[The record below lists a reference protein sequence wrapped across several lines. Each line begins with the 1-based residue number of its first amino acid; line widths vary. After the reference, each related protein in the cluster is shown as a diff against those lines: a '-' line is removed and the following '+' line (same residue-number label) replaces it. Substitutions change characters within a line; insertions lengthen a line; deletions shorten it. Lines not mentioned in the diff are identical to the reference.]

1 MVSMT
6 FLFSQPK
13 FLQPMAV
20 AGLVS
25 LILSFFPSFLT
36 GETVQPEASSY
47 EASEI
52 SKPLY
57 WSDPLTWK
65 TLGTGVPTDG
75 DVVVIPKGIHII
87 LDQDTPHLE
96 GLRIDGVMELDEK
109 DLALTADYILVKGL
123 FQIGTESK
131 PFAHKATITLTTAF
145 NNKEDSIESCGIKV
159 LCTKEGG
166 ILNFHGTYSSPAWTR
181 LEDGNTA
188 HIGDTSIRLEEQ
200 IEWQVGDEIVIVST
214 DFDPNQAE
222 RRTISAVSEDRH
234 VVHFEEPLVY
244 MHWGEI
250 MDYHGHK
257 VDQRAEIMHLNR
269 SILIQGD
276 ASSDQD
282 NFGGHVII
290 HSKHFKGGHDMA
302 HHDQGMHE
310 RASHENMM
318 AEAEWLKNWDA
329 PEYAASPEEMSKLSG
344 VEFTRMGQTG
354 LMGRYPVHFHLV
366 GNAKGAYVKNS
377 SVYDSYQRCYTLH
390 GTFGMLLENNVAY
403 NSVGHCYF
411 LESFVEKDNTLLN
424 NIGAIMNYY
433 PDKRLELIES
443 DSNPSIFWIS
453 FPTNNLIGNVA
464 AGTNGIGIWIDLQDT
479 GGSAHNEYA
488 HEPMGEIRDN
498 VVHSSAYGSRKH
510 LDETGDPETQGGIG
524 FMYEGGVGP
533 IHNLNAYKNVFN
545 FWADE
550 SSDFELTEST
560 FSDAH
565 SSIWQRRDGSF
576 NSVFVAHTRNIGTPR
591 SLAEKEA
598 GRSLPQFG
606 KSHVNLISAIMGFY
620 SKSFSINNTF
630 IGYTSDDIFERGVAS
645 VGGQSFDAPIFFEG
659 STMINSDPFVP
670 SPGRV
675 RKRRGRPGRNSVVI
689 IDFDGQLTGTG
700 SFQEIRTGP
709 EILTDEGAGCAYHD
723 SKFNQPIYLCGTRS
737 IRFASITSHDV
748 TVDGIPYRR
757 DQLNSL
763 HIPSGRIYEIDGP
776 PNRKYTTREGY
787 KGEYVVLKFT
797 DVHQQPEVSPN
808 TRRDRVEEAK
818 SISEVTAQ
826 QKQIAHHLWYYDE
839 SKKEFWLRLVT
850 GEKAN
855 EFGVANYQ
863 DGVKQPFSMHY
874 GVRIR

>member
-1 MVSMT
+1 MLSL
-6 FLFSQPK
+6 LFSLL
-13 FLQPMAV
+13 F
-20 AGLVS
+20 
-25 LILSFFPSFLT
+25 SFCTTTDHSDHPPFPSDET
-36 GETVQPEASSY
+36 GKQDAST
-47 EASEI
+47 
-52 SKPLY
+52 LY
-57 WSDPLTWK
+57 WSSPTTWK
-65 TLGTGVPTDG
+65 KLGIDVPKDG
-75 DVVVIPKGIHII
+75 DIVTIPKGVHVV
-87 LDQDTPHLE
+87 LDQDTPHLK
-96 GLRIDGVMELDEK
+96 GLRIDGTLEFDHR
-109 DLALTADYILVKGL
+109 DLSITADYILVKGV
-123 FQIGTESK
+123 FEIGTEGQ
-131 PFAHKATITLTTAF
+131 PYAHNATITLTTAYS
-145 NNKEDSIESCGIKV
+145 NKEDSIESCGIKV
-159 LCTKEGG
+159 ICTKEGG
-166 ILNFHGTYSSPAWTR
+166 ILNFHGAYSSPAWTR
-181 LEDGNTA
+181 LADGSTA
-188 HIGDTSIRLEEQ
+188 HVEDTSIRLEEPVA
-200 IEWQVGDEIVIVST
+200 WQVGDEIVIVST
-214 DFDPNQAE
+214 DFNPNQAE
-222 RRTISAVSEDRH
+222 RRTISAISDDLH
-234 VVHFEEPLVY
+234 VVYFDEPLAY

-257 VDQRAEIMHLNR
+257 VDQRAEVMHLNR
-269 SILIQGD
+269 PILIQGD
-276 ASSDQD
+276 ADSDED

-290 HSKHFKGGHDMA
+290 HSKHFKGDHDMA
-302 HHDQGMHE
+302 HHDKGMHE

-318 AEAEWLKNWDA
+318 AEAEWLEHWDA
-329 PEYAASPEEMSKLSG
+329 PEYATTPEEMSKLSG

-366 GNAKGAYVKNS
+366 GNAKGAFVKNS

-403 NSVGHCYF
+403 NSIGHCYF
-411 LESFVEKDNTLLN
+411 LESFIEKDNTLLN

-433 PDKRLELIES
+433 PDKRLELLES

-464 AGTNGIGIWIDLQDT
+464 AGTHGIGIWIDLQDT

-488 HEPMGEIRDN
+488 NEPMGEIRDN

-533 IHNLNAYKNVFN
+533 IYNLNAYKNVFN

-550 SSDFELTEST
+550 SSDFELMEST

-565 SSIWQRRDGSF
+565 SSIWQRRDGSL
-576 NSVFVAHTRNIGTPR
+576 NSVFVAHTRNIGTPE
-591 SLAEKEA
+591 SQAEIEV

-620 SKSFSINNTF
+620 SKSYSINNTF
-630 IGYTSDDIFERGVAS
+630 IGYKSDDIFERGVAS

-659 STMINSDPFVP
+659 STMIDSDPFVP
-670 SPGRV
+670 SPGSIRTK
-675 RKRRGRPGRNSVVI
+675 KRRRPSRNSVII

-700 SFQEIRTGP
+700 NFQEIRTGP
-709 EILTDEGAGCAYHD
+709 EILTDKSAGCAYHD
-723 SKFNQPIYLCGTRS
+723 TKFNQPIYLCDSRS
-737 IRFASITSHDV
+737 LRFTSITSHDV
-748 TVDGIPYRR
+748 TVEGTSYYR
-757 DQLNSL
+757 DQLNTL
-763 HIPSGRIYEIDGP
+763 HIPSGRIYEINGP

-797 DVHQQPEVSPN
+797 DVTQQPDVSPN
-808 TRRDRVEEAK
+808 TRRDRVQQAQ
-818 SISEVTAQ
+818 SVSEVIAEG
-826 QKQIAHHLWYYDE
+826 KDIAHHLWYYDQANN
-839 SKKEFWLRLVT
+839 EFWLRLVT